1 MRGGLETEKS
11 LLFLTSTFPR
21 PPLSISS
28 KVEGA
33 FGFWRPKGLLATE
46 MPRPVLPTL
55 KPRVVS
61 S

>member
-1 MRGGLETEKS
+1 MRGRLETEKN
-11 LLFLTSTFPR
+11 LLFLTSTFPG

-46 MPRPVLPTL
+46 IPRPVLPTL
-55 KPRVVS
+55 KPREAS